1 MSESTILT
9 ILTIRTILTP
19 KYAHI
24 YKVPGHLE
32 FLHAHHDPQIS
43 QWALML
49 DTKAVVTLVTLVT
62 IVKTYKYVDRLESV
76 LSPILAPSVNLTD
89 FLVVEGSRRCG
100 ASHILTVY

>member
-9 ILTIRTILTP
+9 ILTFRTILTR

-24 YKVPGHLE
+24 YKVQGHLE

-49 DTKAVVTLVTLVT
+49 DTKAVVTLV
-62 IVKTYKYVDRLESV
+62 KTYKYVDRLESV
-76 LSPILAPSVNLTD
+76 LLPILAPGVNLTD
-89 FLVVEGSRRCG
+89 F
-100 ASHILTVY
+100 SHSDSILT

>member
-32 FLHAHHDPQIS
+32 FLHDHHDPQIS
-43 QWALML
+43 QLGHML
-49 DTKAVVTLVTLVT
+49 DTKAVVTL
-62 IVKTYKYVDRLESV
+62 VKTYKYVDRLESV
-76 LSPILAPSVNLTD
+76 LLPILAPGVNLTD
-89 FLVVEGSRRCG
+89 F
-100 ASHILTVY
+100 SHSDSILT

>member
-43 QWALML
+43 QWGHML
-49 DTKAVVTLVTLVT
+49 DTKAVVTL
-62 IVKTYKYVDRLESV
+62 VKTYKYVDRLESV
-76 LSPILAPSVNLTD
+76 LSPILAPGVNLPD

-100 ASHILTVY
+100 GSHILTVY

>member
-32 FLHAHHDPQIS
+32 FLHAHHDLQIS

-49 DTKAVVTLVTLVT
+49 DTKAVVTLV
-62 IVKTYKYVDRLESV
+62 KTYKYVDHLESV
-76 LSPILAPSVNLTD
+76 LSPILAPGVNLPD
-89 FLVVEGSRRCG
+89 FLVFVGSRRCG
-100 ASHILTVY
+100 GSHILTVY

>member
-32 FLHAHHDPQIS
+32 FLQAHHDPQIS

-49 DTKAVVTLVTLVT
+49 DTKAVVTLV
-62 IVKTYKYVDRLESV
+62 KTYMWIVWNLCSRQSW
-76 LSPILAPSVNLTD
+76 SPV
-89 FLVVEGSRRCG
+89 
-100 ASHILTVY
+100 